1 MKGEDEDDRDRP
13 EQREIDTN
21 TTATAAATKDLQY
34 RGNDLINGSFL
45 EARDNSQARCCIE
58 HYRDKRQVLM
68 RDSQIR
74 LADIGI

>member
-21 TTATAAATKDLQY
+21 TPATAAATKDLQY

-45 EARDNSQARCCIE
+45 EARDNSQARYCIE

>member
-1 MKGEDEDDRDRP
+1 MKGEDEDDRDRDRP

-21 TTATAAATKDLQY
+21 TTASATKDLQY

>member
-21 TTATAAATKDLQY
+21 TTASATKDLQY